1 MKNDTIS
8 KMVFIIIDQTNK
20 NIFDINYSRKSLDL
34 YKPYYDIMSLFRNPD
49 RFYIVIQFRNA
60 LDKLCNKSNKN
71 YKKLKKYERL
81 YFKYF

>member
-1 MKNDTIS
+1 MH
-8 KMVFIIIDQTNK
+8 
-20 NIFDINYSRKSLDL
+20 
-34 YKPYYDIMSLFRNPD
+34 SLFRNPD

-81 YFKYF
+81 YFKCF

>member
-1 MKNDTIS
+1 
-8 KMVFIIIDQTNK
+8 MVFIIIDQTNK

-34 YKPYYDIMSLFRNPD
+34 YKPYYNIMSL
-49 RFYIVIQFRNA
+49 FRNA

-81 YFKYF
+81 YFKCF